1 MNKIVQFP
9 VIRILIAVLFVGV
22 GIAIGQIIL
31 NLLRSVLSITDI
43 GIANILAFVLITPIA
58 YFSYALYVRLIEKRE
73 LTELSLSNA
82 FREFGLGF
90 LIGFGLF
97 ASVILILWLLGLYT
111 VNGFEFILLSL
122 LGALFGAFVSALA
135 QELVFRA
142 VIYRITEEWLGT
154 WWAVSISAILFGL
167 IHLSSAGATIFS
179 TLAVALQAGVI
190 LAAVYTLTHRIWMA
204 LGLHMAWDFAND
216 GVFGVGIAGQSGES
230 LKGLFQA
237 SLQGPEVLNGGKFGI
252 EGSLI
257 ALVIVLLAGIAILR
271 ISMQNGQF
279 IHRQKADQNLSP

>member
-31 NLLRSVLSITDI
+31 NLLRSVLSITDT

-237 SLQGPEVLNGGKFGI
+237 SLQGPELLNGGKFGI

>member
-237 SLQGPEVLNGGKFGI
+237 SLQGPELLNGGKFGI

>member
-31 NLLRSVLSITDI
+31 NLLRSVLSITDT

-97 ASVILILWLLGLYT
+97 ASIILILWLLGLYT

-179 TLAVALQAGVI
+179 TLAVALQAGLI

-237 SLQGPEVLNGGKFGI
+237 SLKGPELLNGGKFGI

-271 ISMQNGQF
+271 ISMQNRQF

>member
-31 NLLRSVLSITDI
+31 NLLRSVLSITDT

>member
-179 TLAVALQAGVI
+179 TLAVALQAGLI

>member
-31 NLLRSVLSITDI
+31 NLLRSVLSITDV

-97 ASVILILWLLGLYT
+97 ASVILILWLLGLYA

-179 TLAVALQAGVI
+179 TLAVALQAGLI

>member
-31 NLLRSVLSITDI
+31 NLLRSVLSITDT

-97 ASVILILWLLGLYT
+97 ASVILILWLLGLYA

-190 LAAVYTLTHRIWMA
+190 LATVYTLTHRIWMA

-216 GVFGVGIAGQSGES
+216 GVFGVGTAGQSGES

>member
-31 NLLRSVLSITDI
+31 NLLRSVLSITDT

-97 ASVILILWLLGLYT
+97 ASVILILWLLGLYA

-190 LAAVYTLTHRIWMA
+190 LATVYTLTHRIWMA

>member
-31 NLLRSVLSITDI
+31 NLLRSVLSITDT

-216 GVFGVGIAGQSGES
+216 GVFGVGTAGQSGES

>member
-31 NLLRSVLSITDI
+31 NLLHSVLSITDT

-97 ASVILILWLLGLYT
+97 ASVILILWLLGLYM

>member
-31 NLLRSVLSITDI
+31 NLLRSVLSITDV

-237 SLQGPEVLNGGKFGI
+237 SLQGPELLNGGKFGI

-271 ISMQNGQF
+271 ISMQNRQF